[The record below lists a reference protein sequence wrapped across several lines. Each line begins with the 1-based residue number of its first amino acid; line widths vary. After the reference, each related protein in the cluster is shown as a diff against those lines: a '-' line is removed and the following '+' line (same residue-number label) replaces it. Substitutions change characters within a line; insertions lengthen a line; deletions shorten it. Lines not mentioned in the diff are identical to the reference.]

1 MFLTKR
7 SRGALAALAAVPL
20 TIAILSGCSAGGGGQ
35 PSSDGAERPSA
46 DAKSFDDWQLAFA
59 RCMRGEGL
67 DFPDPSKGGL
77 GVTIDQS
84 NAAAFDKA
92 STKCREKLGNPPAA
106 PGDEGKTDEQLQEEA
121 LKSAKCF
128 RENGID
134 MPDPKDGSTAAM
146 PMDVPPEVL
155 KKCLPGAGDADGG
168 SARPNG

>member
-35 PSSDGAERPSA
+35 PSSDRAETPS
-46 DAKSFDDWQLAFA
+46 AKSFDDWQLAFA
-59 RCMRGEGL
+59 QCMRGEGL
-67 DFPDPSKGGL
+67 DFPDPGKGGL

-106 PGDEGKTDEQLQEEA
+106 PGDEGKTEEQLQEEA

-134 MPDPKDGSTAAM
+134 MPDPKNGSVAAM